1 MKNLSF
7 LFLSAAAALTLGCG
21 APATNNGNSNT
32 TISNNANLN
41 ININSNAI
49 STNTNA
55 NANATSSTGA
65 TVETKEPDVYTATVT
80 LKLETMGDQK
90 VSMPSIQ
97 ANVARNG
104 TDRRMEFSL
113 PNGEKLIYLDKGEK
127 QFVISPNRKQYAELT
142 KEALGFEVR
151 RLLMPGEIVNQ
162 VKNIRGVER
171 VGEEQL
177 AGRTVIKYRYGAT
190 ANTGTQA
197 GQVNTES
204 FVYVD
209 KETSLPLR
217 SETVS
222 QSQGGN
228 VQGVSGV
235 RVGTEM
241 SNISTTAD
249 ASLFAEPTDFKK
261 VEPEEVRQQVNLV
274 FSAAMAIAGQ
284 LMRSNAPPPTPPTG
298 QAPPPTPAPTE

>member
-7 LFLSAAAALTLGCG
+7 LLLSLAAAALTLGCG
-21 APATNNGNSNT
+21 GAPVSNGNSNT
-32 TISNNANLN
+32 TAISNSSNLN
-41 ININSNAI
+41 ININSNANLTNVN
-49 STNTNA
+49 TNTSA
-55 NANATSSTGA
+55 GA
-65 TVETKEPDVYTATVT
+65 SVETKEPDVYTATVT
-80 LKLETMGDQK
+80 LKLETLGDQK
-90 VSMPSIQ
+90 VSVPSVQ

-104 TDRRMEFSL
+104 NDRRMEFSL
-113 PNGEKLIYLDKGEK
+113 PGGEKLIYLDKGEK

-151 RLLMPGEIVNQ
+151 RMLMPGEIVNQ

-177 AGRTVIKYRYGAT
+177 SGRTVIKYRYGAT

-228 VQGVSGV
+228 VQGVSGI
-235 RVGTEM
+235 RIGTEM
-241 SNISTTAD
+241 SNITTNAD
-249 ASLFAEPTDFKK
+249 ASLFAEPTDYKK
-261 VEPEEVRQQVNLV
+261 VAPEEVKQQVNLV
-274 FSAAMAIAGQ
+274 FSAAAAIVGQ
-284 LMRSNAPPPTPPTG
+284 LMRSAQPSATGNPAP
-298 QAPPPTPAPTE
+298 QAPPPTPAPTQ

>member
-7 LFLSAAAALTLGCG
+7 LSLSLLAAAAAVLAGGCG
-21 APATNNGNSNT
+21 APATNGNSNT
-32 TISNNANLN
+32 AFSNSSNLN
-41 ININSNAI
+41 INTNSNVNSA
-49 STNTNA
+49 TNA
-55 NANATSSTGA
+55 NAANTATST

-80 LKLETMGDQK
+80 LKFETTGDQK
-90 VSMPSIQ
+90 VTVPSLQ
-97 ANVARNG
+97 ANVARSG
-104 TDRRMEFSL
+104 DDRRMEFSL

-151 RLLMPGEIVNQ
+151 RMLMPGEIVNQ

-171 VGEEQL
+171 VGEEQMS
-177 AGRTVIKYRYGAT
+177 GRTVIKYRYGAT

-228 VQGVSGV
+228 VQGVSGI
-235 RVGTEM
+235 RIGTEM
-241 SNISTTAD
+241 SNITTTAD
-249 ASLFAEPTDFKK
+249 PSLFAEPTDFRK
-261 VEPEEVRQQVNLV
+261 VAPEEVRQQVNLV
-274 FSAAMAIAGQ
+274 FSAATAILAQ
-284 LMRSNAPPPTPPTG
+284 LMRSAQPTG
-298 QAPPPTPAPTE
+298 GTTTASPATSPTGY

>member
-7 LFLSAAAALTLGCG
+7 LLLSLAAGLTLGCG
-21 APATNNGNSNT
+21 APAANSNSNT
-32 TISNNANLN
+32 TISNSSNLN
-41 ININSNAI
+41 ININSNANA
-49 STNTNA
+49 TNVNA
-55 NANATSSTGA
+55 NTTTGSGA
-65 TVETKEPDVYTATVT
+65 SVETKEPDVYTATVT

-90 VSMPSIQ
+90 MAVPGLQ

-104 TDRRMEFSL
+104 EERRMEFSL
-113 PNGEKLIYLDKGEK
+113 PNGEKLIYLDKGGK

-142 KEALGFEVR
+142 KDALGFEVR

-162 VKNIRGVER
+162 VKNIKGVER
-171 VGEEQL
+171 VGEEQMS
-177 AGRTVIKYRYGAT
+177 GRTVIKYRYGAT

-228 VQGVSGV
+228 VQGVSGI
-235 RVGTEM
+235 RIGTEM
-241 SNISTTAD
+241 SNITTTAD
-249 ASLFAEPTDFKK
+249 ASLFAEPTDYKK
-261 VEPEEVRQQVNLV
+261 VAPEEVKQQVNLV

-284 LMRSNAPPPTPPTG
+284 LMRSAQPPTTASPTN
-298 QAPPPTPAPTE
+298 QTAPTTTPAPAN

>member
-7 LFLSAAAALTLGCG
+7 LLLSLAAALTLGCG
-21 APATNNGNSNT
+21 APVSNGNSNT
-32 TISNNANLN
+32 TISNSSNLN
-41 ININSNAI
+41 ININSNANL
-49 STNTNA
+49 TNTNA
-55 NANATSSTGA
+55 NTSSSSG
-65 TVETKEPDVYTATVT
+65 VETKEPDVYTATVT
-80 LKLETMGDQK
+80 LKLETLGDQK
-90 VSMPSIQ
+90 MSVPSVQ

-104 TDRRMEFSL
+104 EDRRMEFSL
-113 PNGEKLIYLDKGEK
+113 PGGEKLIYLDKGGK

-142 KEALGFEVR
+142 KDALGFEVR
-151 RLLMPGEIVNQ
+151 RMLMPGEIVNQ

-177 AGRTVIKYRYGAT
+177 SGRAVIKYRYGAT

-228 VQGVSGV
+228 VQGVSGI

-241 SNISTTAD
+241 SNITTTAD
-249 ASLFAEPTDFKK
+249 ASLFAEPTDYKK
-261 VEPEEVRQQVNLV
+261 VEPEEVKQQVNLV
-274 FSAAMAIAGQ
+274 FNAAAAIVGQ
-284 LMRSNAPPPTPPTG
+284 LMRSAQPTTNGTPAS
-298 QAPPPTPAPTE
+298 QSPTPAPTN

>member
-7 LFLSAAAALTLGCG
+7 LFLSLAAALTLGCG
-21 APATNNGNSNT
+21 APAANTGNSNT
-32 TISNNANLN
+32 TISGNANLN

-49 STNTNA
+49 STNANTNA
-55 NANATSSTGA
+55 TGSSTGA
-65 TVETKEPDVYTATVT
+65 TIETTEPDVYTATVT

-90 VSMPSIQ
+90 MSMPSIQ

-104 TDRRMEFSL
+104 ADRRMEFSL

-177 AGRTVIKYRYGAT
+177 AGRTVVKYRYGAT

-235 RVGTEM
+235 RIGTEM
-241 SNISTTAD
+241 SNITTTVD

-261 VEPEEVRQQVNLV
+261 VAPEEVRQQVNMV

-284 LMRSNAPPPTPPTG
+284 LMRSNASQQTPPAN
-298 QAPPPTPAPTE
+298 QAQSPSPAPTQ

>member
-1 MKNLSF
+1 MKNPK
-7 LFLSAAAALTLGCG
+7 LFLLLSVAAGLMLGCG
-21 APATNNGNSNT
+21 APATNINSNSNT
-32 TISNNANLN
+32 TISNSSNLN
-41 ININSNAI
+41 INVNSNAN
-49 STNTNA
+49 SANVNA
-55 NANATSSTGA
+55 NMTTSSGSA
-65 TVETKEPDVYTATVT
+65 VETKEPDVYQATVA
-80 LKLETMGDQK
+80 LKFETMGEQK
-90 VSMPSIQ
+90 MAMPSLQ

-104 TDRRMEFSL
+104 NDRRMEFTL
-113 PNGEKLIYLDKGEK
+113 PGGEKLIYLDKGDK

-151 RLLMPGEIVNQ
+151 RMLMPGEIVNQ
-162 VKNIRGVER
+162 VKSIRGVER
-171 VGEEQL
+171 VGEDKL
-177 AGRTVIKYRYGAT
+177 AGRDVIKYRYGAT

-228 VQGVSGV
+228 VQGVSGIK
-235 RVGTEM
+235 VGTEM

-249 ASLFAEPTDFKK
+249 ASLFAEPTDYKK
-261 VEPEEVRQQVNLV
+261 VSPEEVRQQVDLV
-274 FSAAMAIAGQ
+274 FNAAAAIIGQ
-284 LMRSNAPPPTPPTG
+284 LMRSA
-298 QAPPPTPAPTE
+298 APPPTPANPATSPANH

>member
-7 LFLSAAAALTLGCG
+7 LILSLAAGLLLGCG
-21 APATNNGNSNT
+21 APATTGNGNSNT
-32 TISNNANLN
+32 TIANSSNLN
-41 ININSNAI
+41 ININSNAT
-49 STNTNA
+49 TNVNA
-55 NANATSSTGA
+55 SSTGA
-65 TVETKEPDVYTATVT
+65 AVETKEPDVYQATVT
-80 LKLETMGDQK
+80 LKLETMGEQK
-90 VSMPSIQ
+90 MAVPSVQ

-104 TDRRMEFSL
+104 NDRRMEFAL
-113 PNGEKLIYLDKGEK
+113 PGGEKLVYLDKGDK

-162 VKNIRGVER
+162 VKNIKGVER
-171 VGEEQL
+171 VGEEQMN
-177 AGRTVIKYRYGAT
+177 GRTVVKYRYGAT

-228 VQGVSGV
+228 VQGMSGV
-235 RVGTEM
+235 RIGTEM

-249 ASLFAEPTDFKK
+249 ASLFAEPTDYKK
-261 VEPEEVRQQVNLV
+261 VAPEEVKQQVDLLFN
-274 FSAAMAIAGQ
+274 AAAAIIGQ
-284 LMRSNAPPPTPPTG
+284 LMRSGQPAATSSPAASPAASPTK
-298 QAPPPTPAPTE
+298 

>member
-1 MKNLSF
+1 MKNLS
-7 LFLSAAAALTLGCG
+7 LLLLSLAAGLTLGCG
-21 APATNNGNSNT
+21 APVSNGNSNT
-32 TISNNANLN
+32 AISNSSNLN
-41 ININSNAI
+41 ININSNAN
-49 STNTNA
+49 STNVNA
-55 NANATSSTGA
+55 NTSTSGGA
-65 TVETKEPDVYTATVT
+65 SVDAKEPDVYTATVT

-90 VSMPSIQ
+90 MSVPSLQ

-104 TDRRMEFSL
+104 SDRRMEFSL
-113 PNGEKLIYLDKGEK
+113 PNGEKLIYLDKGDK

-162 VKNIRGVER
+162 VKNIKGVER
-171 VGEEQL
+171 VGEEQMS
-177 AGRTVIKYRYGAT
+177 GRTVVKYRYGAT

-228 VQGVSGV
+228 VQGVSGI

-241 SNISTTAD
+241 TNITTTVD
-249 ASLFAEPTDFKK
+249 ASLFAEPTDYKK
-261 VEPEEVRQQVNLV
+261 VAPEEVKQQVNLV
-274 FSAAMAIAGQ
+274 FNAAAAIAGQ
-284 LMRSNAPPPTPPTG
+284 LMRSAQPTTTASPVSQAPTPT
-298 QAPPPTPAPTE
+298 PTPTN

>member
-7 LFLSAAAALTLGCG
+7 LILSLAAGLTLGCG
-21 APATNNGNSNT
+21 APATTGNGNSNMT
-32 TISNNANLN
+32 VSNSSNLN
-41 ININSNAI
+41 ININSNA
-49 STNTNA
+49 TVNA
-55 NANATSSTGA
+55 NTSSSSA
-65 TVETKEPDVYTATVT
+65 AVETKEPDVYQATVT
-80 LKLETMGDQK
+80 LKLETMGEQK
-90 VSMPSIQ
+90 MPVTSVQ

-104 TDRRMEFSL
+104 DDRRMEFAL
-113 PNGEKLIYLDKGEK
+113 PTGEKVIYLDKGGK

-142 KEALGFEVR
+142 KDALGFEVR
-151 RLLMPGEIVNQ
+151 RMLMPGEIVNQ

-177 AGRTVIKYRYGAT
+177 NGRTVIKYRYGAT

-217 SETVS
+217 SETIS

-228 VQGVSGV
+228 VQGMSGL
-235 RVGTEM
+235 RIGTEM
-241 SNISTTAD
+241 TNISTTAD

-261 VEPEEVRQQVNLV
+261 VQPEEVRQQVDLV
-274 FSAAMAIAGQ
+274 FNAAAAIIAQ
-284 LMRSNAPPPTPPTG
+284 LMRSSQPAATSSPAASPATSPTNH
-298 QAPPPTPAPTE
+298 

>member
-1 MKNLSF
+1 MKNPK
-7 LFLSAAAALTLGCG
+7 LFLLLTIAAGLTLGCG
-21 APATNNGNSNT
+21 APVTNSNSNT
-32 TISNNANLN
+32 AISNSSNLN
-41 ININSNAI
+41 ININSNANLTNVN
-49 STNTNA
+49 TNTP
-55 NANATSSTGA
+55 TSGA
-65 TVETKEPDVYTATVT
+65 SVETKEPDVYTATVT

-90 VSMPSIQ
+90 MAVPSMQ

-104 TDRRMEFSL
+104 EDRRMEFSL
-113 PNGEKLIYLDKGEK
+113 PGGEKLIYLDKGGK
-127 QFVISPNRKQYAELT
+127 QFVISPNRRQYAELT

-162 VKNIRGVER
+162 VKNIKGVER
-171 VGEEQL
+171 VGEEQMN
-177 AGRTVIKYRYGAT
+177 GRAVIKYRYGAT

-228 VQGVSGV
+228 VQGVSGI
-235 RVGTEM
+235 RIGTEM
-241 SNISTTAD
+241 SNITTTAD
-249 ASLFAEPTDFKK
+249 ASLFAEPTDYKK
-261 VEPEEVRQQVNLV
+261 VEPEEVKQQVNLV

-284 LMRSNAPPPTPPTG
+284 LMRSAQPPTTTASPANP
-298 QAPPPTPAPTE
+298 AAPTTTPSPTN

>member
-7 LFLSAAAALTLGCG
+7 LILSLAAGLTLGCG
-21 APATNNGNSNT
+21 APATTGNGNSNT
-32 TISNNANLN
+32 AISNSSNLN
-41 ININSNAI
+41 ININSNA
-49 STNTNA
+49 TA
-55 NANATSSTGA
+55 NANTSTGVA
-65 TVETKEPDVYTATVT
+65 VETKEPDVYQATVT
-80 LKLETMGDQK
+80 LKLETMGEQK
-90 VSMPSIQ
+90 MPVTSVQ

-104 TDRRMEFSL
+104 DDRRMEFAL
-113 PNGEKLIYLDKGEK
+113 PTGEKIIYLDKGGK

-142 KEALGFEVR
+142 KDALGFEVR
-151 RLLMPGEIVNQ
+151 RMLMPGEIVNQ
-162 VKNIRGVER
+162 VKNIKGVER
-171 VGEEQL
+171 VGEEQMN
-177 AGRTVIKYRYGAT
+177 GRAVVKYRYGAT

-228 VQGVSGV
+228 VQGVSGL
-235 RVGTEM
+235 RIGTEM
-241 SNISTTAD
+241 TNVSTTAD
-249 ASLFAEPTDFKK
+249 ASLFAEPTDYKK

-274 FSAAMAIAGQ
+274 FNAAAAIIGQ
-284 LMRSNAPPPTPPTG
+284 LMRSA
-298 QAPPPTPAPTE
+298 QPAATASPAASNTNSTTNK

>member
-7 LFLSAAAALTLGCG
+7 LLLSLAAALALGCG
-21 APATNNGNSNT
+21 APVTTSNSNA
-32 TISNNANLN
+32 TISNSNNANLN
-41 ININSNAI
+41 ININSNANL
-49 STNTNA
+49 TNSNA
-55 NANATSSTGA
+55 NTSGGTSSI
-65 TVETKEPDVYTATVT
+65 ETKEPDVYTATVT
-80 LKLETMGDQK
+80 LKLETLGDQK
-90 VSMPSIQ
+90 VSVPSLQ

-104 TDRRMEFSL
+104 EDRRMEFSL
-113 PNGEKLIYLDKGEK
+113 PGGEKLIYLDKGEK

-151 RLLMPGEIVNQ
+151 RMLMPGEIVNQ
-162 VKNIRGVER
+162 VKNIKGVER

-177 AGRTVIKYRYGAT
+177 SGRTVVKYRYGAT

-228 VQGVSGV
+228 VQGVSGI

-241 SNISTTAD
+241 SNITTNAD
-249 ASLFAEPTDFKK
+249 AALFAEPTDYKK
-261 VEPEEVRQQVNLV
+261 VAPEEVKQQVNLV

-284 LMRSNAPPPTPPTG
+284 LMRSAAPQPAQPSGAAPT
-298 QAPPPTPAPTE
+298 PTPAPTN

>member
-7 LFLSAAAALTLGCG
+7 LLLTLAACLAIGCG
-21 APATNNGNSNT
+21 APAANTGNSNT
-32 TISNNANLN
+32 TISNSNSSNLN
-41 ININSNAI
+41 ININ
-49 STNTNA
+49 TNA
-55 NANATSSTGA
+55 NAANSNTTGSGTGVDA
-65 TVETKEPDVYTATVT
+65 KEPDVYTATVT
-80 LKLETMGDQK
+80 LKFETMGDQK
-90 VSMPSIQ
+90 ITVPSLQ

-104 TDRRMEFSL
+104 SDRRMEFSL
-113 PNGEKLIYLDKGEK
+113 PGGEKLIYLDKGGK

-162 VKNIRGVER
+162 VKNVKGVER
-171 VGEEQL
+171 VGEEQMS
-177 AGRTVIKYRYGAT
+177 GRTVVKYRYGAT

-204 FVYVD
+204 FIYVD

-228 VQGVSGV
+228 VQGVSGIKV
-235 RVGTEM
+235 LTEM
-241 SNISTTAD
+241 SNVTTTAD

-261 VEPEEVRQQVNLV
+261 VEPEEVKQQVNLV

-284 LMRSNAPPPTPPTG
+284 LMRSAAPPPTPPTG
-298 QAPPPTPAPTE
+298 SAATPATSPTN